1 MDYQKTFY
9 LLILA
14 VLTSFGC
21 QQKPQTI
28 TIAGAFPNIP
38 NAIVKLTNAENGKD
52 TTGVNV
58 IDGKFALKIRLLQ
71 PEIYQLSI
79 VWPNSQQDSIV
90 APNGKVFHTSA
101 FKKISQRIYIDPQ
114 HATDYKITLS
124 PNLDGSTLEK
134 YSLEDIYDKV
144 GMKVK
149 SGSTDT
155 ELYEFLDIKLKYYQ
169 NKSKSISDSLMN
181 LRDLALKNNQNQE
194 YEKLNDRLAGLWR
207 LEILPEKNKEFRK
220 EYAKNLA
227 SPVVPY
233 FISRATDI
241 QEYYEE
247 YASILS
253 KLKAEASSSEFTT
266 IALKRLNAIKNLSLN
281 QQLPAPEGN
290 TLDGRKFSYQ
300 PENSRI
306 TLIDFWASWCPPCRA
321 ANPELV
327 RIFEKYKKQGF
338 NVVGV
343 SLDTDKEKW
352 KNAIIEDRL
361 PWTNISDLKSMG
373 SSANSS
379 KFNVVAVPQNFL
391 VDNKGRVMSFNL
403 PIENIEAKLKTL
415 LNKNN

>member
-1 MDYQKTFY
+1 MDYQKIFY
-9 LLILA
+9 LLILS

-28 TIAGAFPNIP
+28 TIAGVFPNIP

-52 TTGVNV
+52 TAGVNV
-58 IDGKFALKIRLLQ
+58 IDGKFVLKIKLLQ

-101 FKKISQRIYIDPQ
+101 FKQISNRIYIDSQ

-124 PNLDGSTLEK
+124 PNLNSSTLEK
-134 YSLEDIYDKV
+134 YSLEELYDKV
-144 GMKVK
+144 GIKVK
-149 SGSTDT
+149 SGSANTK
-155 ELYEFLDIKLKYYQ
+155 LYELLDSKLKYYQ
-169 NKSKSISDSLMN
+169 TKSKSISDSLMN

-207 LEILPEKNKEFRK
+207 LELLPRLLTEYRK
-220 EYAKNLA
+220 AYINNLA

-233 FISRATDI
+233 FISQTTDI
-241 QEYYEE
+241 QEHYEE
-247 YASILS
+247 YVSILS
-253 KLKAEASSSEFTT
+253 KLKGEANSSEFKTT
-266 IALKRLNAIKNLSLN
+266 ALTRLNAVKNLSLN
-281 QQLPAPEGN
+281 QRLPAPEGN
-290 TLDGRKFSYQ
+290 TLNGRKFSYQ
-300 PENSRI
+300 PEDSRF

-327 RIFEKYKKQGF
+327 RIFKKYKKQGF
-338 NVVGV
+338 NVIGV

-352 KNAIIEDRL
+352 RNAVIEDGL
-361 PWTNISDLKSMG
+361 PWVNISDLKSMS
-373 SSANSS
+373 SSANTS

-391 VDNKGRVMSFNL
+391 VDNKGRILSFNL
-403 PIENIEAKLKTL
+403 PIENIEAKLKAL
-415 LNKNN
+415 LSKNN